1 MIRKR
6 LPSLNIWWLLFLYAL
21 LALAFSVATPI
32 FETPDELQHV
42 YYIEYLAR
50 THTLPRLQ
58 PGAVEEEAP
67 YAQEAGQPPLYYA
80 LGALIVRPIDW
91 GDSAP
96 ERNPH
101 ANIGNPMQLGN
112 KNIVIH
118 TPDEGWPWRGMPLAV
133 HLLRFFSIVLG
144 AGTVFF
150 VWKIAD
156 GLFADRPGFAL
167 ATAALVA
174 FLPQFLFISAA
185 VTNDNLII
193 FLSTF
198 ILWLLLYWFG
208 PALQRTPEWIEALL
222 LGMFLGFAV
231 LSKLSGLYL
240 WGVVALAYLIHAWTR
255 RAWGDAIPAALLTFF
270 AATALITPWFLRNW
284 NLYGDP
290 TALRPFLAI
299 VGPRETPIHPRS
311 EFQGLRI
318 SLLGLFGWFNI
329 PLPAWI
335 YRLWDTFLALAAIGV
350 LQGVWRRR
358 FALRP
363 LRRYAYLLL
372 LAVWLLLLFLA
383 LIRWTSMTP
392 GTQGRL
398 LFPALASLSI
408 WIMLGWREW
417 LPQKQAWLALPP
429 MGLFLLSLYSV
440 AWVIPSAY
448 AYPEL
453 IAPDAVPK
461 DARRPPIT
469 YDGRIQLVGALA
481 QPTTVRPGDTFEL
494 TLYWRKMDMVP
505 YNASLFIHVLGRDF
519 EDVVQVNTYPG
530 WGNAPTK
537 YWPLDKVLVDRY
549 LVTLPGRM
557 ETPTKLLVDVGLYDY
572 ESKQPY
578 PATLDSNGSPPLGLL
593 VLRAL
598 PSSSPSYKIAH
609 PTDFYVDNLLQLAG
623 YELAA
628 TSYRPGDTMP
638 LGLYWRALNP
648 ITDDYQVF
656 VHVVNAAGERVAG
669 FDKTPLDGWWPTT
682 MWEPGQLIRD
692 EVVIPLSDDL
702 PTGEYELRVGLY
714 RLSDLQRLPLTS
726 DVGKVIDSAAI
737 LTKVTIQP

>member
-1 MIRKR
+1 MMLKR
-6 LPSLNIWWLLFLYAL
+6 LPSLNIGWLLILYAL
-21 LALAFSVATPI
+21 LAVAFSVTTPI

-101 ANIGNPMQLGN
+101 ANVGNPMQLGN

-118 TPDEGWPWRGMPLAV
+118 TPDEGWPWQGMPLAV

-270 AATALITPWFLRNW
+270 AATALATPWFLRNW

-429 MGLFLLSLYSV
+429 MALFLLSLYSV

-448 AYPEL
+448 AYPSL
-453 IAPDAVPK
+453 VTPDDVPQE
-461 DARRPPIT
+461 ARRPPIT

-519 EDVVQVNTYPG
+519 EDVAQINTYPG
-530 WGNAPTK
+530 WGNAPTQ
-537 YWPLDKVLVDRY
+537 YWPLDQVLVDRY

-578 PATLDSNGSPPLGLL
+578 PAILDSNGSPPLGLL

-598 PSSSPSYKIAH
+598 PSSSPAYKIAH

-628 TSYRPGDTMP
+628 MSYRPGDTLS
-638 LGLYWRALNP
+638 LGLFWRALSP
-648 ITDDYQVF
+648 IADDYQVF

-682 MWEPGQLIRD
+682 MWEPGQLVND
-692 EVVIPLSDDL
+692 EIAVPLPGDL
-702 PTGEYELRVGLY
+702 PAGEYELRVGLY
-714 RLSDLQRLPLTS
+714 RLSDLQRLPLTG